1 MFTHV
6 YSFPDHID
14 FFTISFRIWMV
25 NHAMHSMAEVDL
37 AGSERLAKSG
47 VSGDRQKEAP
57 LSRCDSIRQAGRPGG
72 SQLQIL
78 NCTSICTNM
87 AQIICDVASYEGK
100 NFLLK
105 HGKPSWCHWV
115 SVFFAFAGDQ
125 DQSILERTRRCH
137 CCKGSGTKHRNR
149 CRVGLP
155 FNWSALDHPGSQGF

>member
-1 MFTHV
+1 
-6 YSFPDHID
+6 
-14 FFTISFRIWMV
+14 MV

-105 HGKPSWCHWV
+105 HGKPS
-115 SVFFAFAGDQ
+115 
-125 DQSILERTRRCH
+125 
-137 CCKGSGTKHRNR
+137 
-149 CRVGLP
+149 
-155 FNWSALDHPGSQGF
+155 